1 MHPMAP
7 AQLPSFVPGMDGSDG
22 MLFNTG
28 VFLIIAISC
37 IGILIF
43 MIHAIPEKVAH
54 RSRKAQMEIVSV
66 LCLLSLLSH
75 NHIFWVI
82 GLFLAFV
89 DFPKLGEPF
98 SRIAVAL
105 ERIGDRRD
113 SPSDRGSLE
122 LSPVADGQEAEKTRT
137 PSSAEI

>member
-7 AQLPSFVPGMDGSDG
+7 AHLPSFAPGMDGSDG

-28 VFLIIAISC
+28 VFLVIAISC

-98 SRIAVAL
+98 SRIALAL
-105 ERIGDRRD
+105 ERIGDA
-113 SPSDRGSLE
+113 RG
-122 LSPVADGQEAEKTRT
+122 PVADRGADASAAVLDDQVGTKDLKS
-137 PSSAEI
+137 SSAEI

>member
-7 AQLPSFVPGMDGSDG
+7 AHLPSFAPGMDGSDG
-22 MLFNTG
+22 MLFNTAI
-28 VFLIIAISC
+28 FLIIAITG

-54 RSRKAQMEIVSV
+54 KSRKAQMEIVSV

-89 DFPKLGEPF
+89 DFPKLGAPF
-98 SRIAVAL
+98 NRIAVAL
-105 ERIGDRRD
+105 ERIGDGNKAL
-113 SPSDRGSLE
+113 SDRGSSEPASVLDE
-122 LSPVADGQEAEKTRT
+122 QDGTQDRK